1 MRILQP
7 KTVALLLAPLT
18 LALGLAVP
26 ALLPAGT
33 AQAEDASQCGFI
45 KNLDRRNYCMAR
57 AKRESSYCGFIKDLD
72 TRNFCMAEV
81 RGDSSYCGFI
91 KDLDRRNECRAML

>member
-1 MRILQP
+1 MRIP
-7 KTVALLLAPLT
+7 HRKTALFLAPLA
-18 LALGLAVP
+18 LALGFALP

-33 AQAEDASQCGFI
+33 ARADNASQCGFI

-57 AKRESSYCGFIKDLD
+57 AKGDSAYCGFIKDLD